1 MNSQLT
7 NNISQ
12 TDFNLKKA
20 IIRYLK
26 HWKWFAFSAIVFLV
40 LAYFHLRY
48 TEPVYSAQAK
58 IMLVDEKSS
67 GAPGK
72 ELLRDLQ
79 SFSEV
84 ENKKTEDEIEVLK
97 SRKLMEN
104 VVKELSL
111 NKQFHFEGRFH
122 NSQLFKN
129 IPININFIASDS
141 IVNEADFKFT
151 IEFLSE
157 ESFNI
162 NFKEDEIPTKA
173 FFGKS
178 IDTPI
183 GDMILTPNFKEFN
196 NVKDKV
202 LSVRLRPVF
211 KVAESYREKVTITQ
225 IKEFSKVINLS
236 LKDTNKDKAISILNT
251 LISEYNRNSIEDRNE
266 RSKNAADFINERI
279 SLIASDLSQ
288 VDDKIERFKTANKLT
303 NITSEVDLY
312 LNSSAQV
319 DQELAETKT
328 QLNQISYMKNVIGS
342 KSMEYDYIPSDIGM
356 SNPSIT
362 NITNKYNDLLRER
375 NNLLKGS
382 TTEKNPIIVNL
393 DQQLSSLKSSL
404 NKSLN
409 NLSKSTEVRM
419 RSLQN
424 RYSELNSKVYAV
436 PGQVRKSRDIEREQG
451 TKESI
456 LLYLL
461 EKREEAAIS
470 LTSTSPGVKII
481 DEAYSSGLPVSPNK
495 KMAFIAALLVGLCI
509 PFGVIYASDVL
520 DTKIHNKEDL
530 QKVFKNMTVLGEIP
544 RLTNSDKLLIEK
556 NDRSILSESFRII
569 RTNADYIRKGRKVEN
584 YNNVIFVT
592 STINGEGKS
601 FFSMNMALTMANTGK
616 KVLVIGADVRNPQ
629 IFPAIKKAL
638 NTKEI
643 KNGLTEFLVDDA
655 INVKDVVNTHLINDI
670 KVDVLLSGKVPPNP
684 AELLMG
690 DRVKELFDNVSQEYD
705 YVIVDTAPSMLVTDT
720 ILISQ
725 YAGHTIYLTRANY
738 TEKEILNFAKELH
751 DDKKLNGMMLVV
763 NDVKQSNFGYGAKYG
778 YYGTPP
784 KKRWFSFGK
793 S

>member
-1 MNSQLT
+1 M
-7 NNISQ
+7 
-12 TDFNLKKA
+12 
-20 IIRYLK
+20 
-26 HWKWFAFSAIVFLV
+26 
-40 LAYFHLRY
+40 
-48 TEPVYSAQAK
+48 
-58 IMLVDEKSS
+58 
-67 GAPGK
+67 
-72 ELLRDLQ
+72 
-79 SFSEV
+79 
-84 ENKKTEDEIEVLK
+84 
-97 SRKLMEN
+97 
-104 VVKELSL
+104 
-111 NKQFHFEGRFH
+111 
-122 NSQLFKN
+122 
-129 IPININFIASDS
+129 
-141 IVNEADFKFT
+141 
-151 IEFLSE
+151 
-157 ESFNI
+157 
-162 NFKEDEIPTKA
+162 
-173 FFGKS
+173 
-178 IDTPI
+178 
-183 GDMILTPNFKEFN
+183 
-196 NVKDKV
+196 
-202 LSVRLRPVF
+202 
-211 KVAESYREKVTITQ
+211 
-225 IKEFSKVINLS
+225 
-236 LKDTNKDKAISILNT
+236 
-251 LISEYNRNSIEDRNE
+251 
-266 RSKNAADFINERI
+266 
-279 SLIASDLSQ
+279 
-288 VDDKIERFKTANKLT
+288 DDKIERFKTANKLT

-763 NDVKQSNFGYGAKYG
+763 TMLNNQTLAMVPNTGIMEHHQKNDGFHLENHKNKNA
-778 YYGTPP
+778 
-784 KKRWFSFGK
+784 R
-793 S
+793 